1 MHIFQK
7 SGVLR
12 LTAISSKSRTGDLR
26 TKSAQ
31 NQLQKVLKTLV
42 AQAFSGFSLT
52 HILRTKSTLE
62 QQGDILDGFL
72 LFVVSWMNI
81 PVHGCLEVR
90 LSQDALDRLHIC
102 PCVVQHRAYRVPEN
116 VRGGPMEVH
125 RGVDALHHTSE
136 RGERQRLL
144 RVLLAYHKALL
155 AHRQEEGQ
163 KIRDDGNFAEPAFGL
178 RCSNEGLKDLAVS
191 SPARFT
197 RAALPISAISSSLL
211 YCSLPKKAVA
221 SRRFRRFIW
230 PVEWII
236 SWKAVP

>member
-1 MHIFQK
+1 MRILQK
-7 SGVLR
+7 SGSSR
-12 LTAISSKSRTGDLR
+12 LTAISSKSLFVDLR

-52 HILRTKSTLE
+52 HILRIKSTLE

-72 LFVVSWMNI
+72 LFVVAWVDI

-125 RGVDALHHTSE
+125 RGVDAFHHTSE
-136 RGERQRLL
+136 RSECQRLL
-144 RVLLAYHKALL
+144 WVVSTDNKALL
-155 AHRQEEGQ
+155 AHGQEVGKQ
-163 KIRDDGNFAEPAFGL
+163 VWDDGNVTITTSGFG
-178 RCSNEGLKDLAVS
+178 CAQEGLVVGVGRVS
-191 SPARFT
+191 LNMDDILHQIKVFPAQAQDF
-197 RAALPISAISSSLL
+197 ALPHASEDDDGEVEPV
-211 YCSLPKKAVA
+211 CSFQLA
-221 SRRFRRFIW
+221 
-230 PVEWII
+230 E
-236 SWKAVP
+236 